1 MPSTV
6 ILEPRNDCPEM
17 QDALQARIHDP
28 LWLLARQWQM
38 GEFKGDD
45 AGSPAAAQLIARSAP
60 ISRFLP
66 GPLSTNPTLA
76 AEHAQNYSPLRVPLE
91 TLVER
96 EPIRRP
102 GQNNLRLAAETGQHF
117 LRILVAQKRGTHRP
131 LFRTAFPLRRPSA
144 AERLTLDDDT
154 LHFLDVVGQ
163 RAVDG
168 LQLYGKLLEAR
179 RGSGLAA
186 LFNQAPLNEIPE
198 ADRSEVLQAMTM
210 WLAWVEALF
219 SESGQN
225 AAWLRDRFEYSFSVS
240 GQTVAGET
248 VLRAPEYLEGH
259 LDWYSF
265 VVHPTAKLGAIGQVP
280 SSTFCFLPTPVTF
293 RGMPAPRLWEF
304 EDARVNFGRVEAN
317 PQDLARLLLVEFGLV
332 YGNDWFVI
340 PIELDAGSL
349 CRIGALV
356 VANTFGER
364 MLISSSTE
372 VDGPDPSWRMFA
384 LSLDQAANGEPG
396 ANATAKSQDLFFLP
410 PALGMS
416 LEGPTL
422 EEVLLL
428 RDEMAN
434 MAWAVE
440 RIVESPSNHPL
451 DRFEAYQQM
460 QRRRESAAAAE
471 PEAMPN
477 GELIYRLGTTVP
489 DYWVPLLPVQVGSA
503 LRLKRGSLP
512 RLGTGEVEGRL
523 KPQGLIL
530 DPGHDLVLPD
540 EEVPREGA
548 RVTRSYQYARWVD
561 GSMHLW
567 VGRRKGVG
575 RGEGSSGL
583 RFDTIE
589 GP

>member
-1 MPSTV
+1 MDLGNIAAIGAQTILAGGLMAPIVAVTWGRCHPRANGCAWKCRSNSSGWNAGKYTGWPSRSSMAGPHGIAPARAIVLPSPWTETRSTSPARSIHHPPEDKRMPSTV

-66 GPLSTNPTLA
+66 GPLSTDPKLA

-304 EDARVNFGRVEAN
+304 EGARVNFGRVEAN

-356 VANTFGER
+356 VANTF
-364 MLISSSTE
+364 
-372 VDGPDPSWRMFA
+372 
-384 LSLDQAANGEPG
+384 
-396 ANATAKSQDLFFLP
+396 
-410 PALGMS
+410 
-416 LEGPTL
+416 
-422 EEVLLL
+422 
-428 RDEMAN
+428 
-434 MAWAVE
+434 
-440 RIVESPSNHPL
+440 
-451 DRFEAYQQM
+451 
-460 QRRRESAAAAE
+460 
-471 PEAMPN
+471 
-477 GELIYRLGTTVP
+477 
-489 DYWVPLLPVQVGSA
+489 
-503 LRLKRGSLP
+503 
-512 RLGTGEVEGRL
+512 
-523 KPQGLIL
+523 
-530 DPGHDLVLPD
+530 
-540 EEVPREGA
+540 
-548 RVTRSYQYARWVD
+548 
-561 GSMHLW
+561 
-567 VGRRKGVG
+567 
-575 RGEGSSGL
+575 
-583 RFDTIE
+583 
-589 GP
+589 